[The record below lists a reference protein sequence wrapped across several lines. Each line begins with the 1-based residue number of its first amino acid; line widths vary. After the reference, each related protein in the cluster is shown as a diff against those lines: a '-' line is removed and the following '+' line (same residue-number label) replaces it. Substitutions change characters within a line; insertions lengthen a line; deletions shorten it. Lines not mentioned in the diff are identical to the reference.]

1 MIESFKDFLISKCSV
16 QEGDSALVA
25 LSGGPDS
32 ILLTELLIEVGLRV
46 EAAHCNFKLR
56 QEESDEDE
64 RFVRQFCDDRSIELH
79 VANFDLSIH
88 DGNIQ
93 LEARN
98 LRYNWFSELCER
110 NGFDHIAIG
119 SHLDDRL
126 ETAIINLL
134 RITGPAGIRNMKARN
149 GNIIRPLLWAS
160 KDDILKE
167 VSRRKLKFRT
177 DSSNLK
183 TDYLRNSI
191 RHDIVPK
198 LKELQPGLLK
208 NFERSAELMQRY
220 EEVFIDSCASF
231 LDRYLKSEKDSECL
245 EISDLLKFRYPGAIL
260 FHWLNSYGFNASQLK
275 EIEQAC
281 DSNQQ
286 QEFNTQNF
294 RLIVDRSELF
304 LLKKS
309 TDKKSD
315 ELVED
320 LPFQSVDHALELDFV
335 PIPNDL
341 KAADRLY
348 LDADKLKFP
357 LRVRT
362 CISGDKIIPLGMSGH
377 KKISDLLTDLK
388 IPARKKTNQPLLVSG
403 DSICAVPPYVISEE
417 FKVSPE
423 TERCVM
429 IKLAQAAS

>member
-134 RITGPAGIRNMKARN
+134 RITGPAGIRTMKARN

-231 LDRYLKSEKDSECL
+231 LDRYLKSEKDKSL
-245 EISDLLKFRYPGAIL
+245 VNK
-260 FHWLNSYGFNASQLK
+260 K
-275 EIEQAC
+275 K
-281 DSNQQ
+281 
-286 QEFNTQNF
+286 
-294 RLIVDRSELF
+294 DRPE
-304 LLKKS
+304 
-309 TDKKSD
+309 
-315 ELVED
+315 
-320 LPFQSVDHALELDFV
+320 
-335 PIPNDL
+335 PI
-341 KAADRLY
+341 
-348 LDADKLKFP
+348 F
-357 LRVRT
+357 
-362 CISGDKIIPLGMSGH
+362 
-377 KKISDLLTDLK
+377 
-388 IPARKKTNQPLLVSG
+388 
-403 DSICAVPPYVISEE
+403 
-417 FKVSPE
+417 
-423 TERCVM
+423 
-429 IKLAQAAS
+429 